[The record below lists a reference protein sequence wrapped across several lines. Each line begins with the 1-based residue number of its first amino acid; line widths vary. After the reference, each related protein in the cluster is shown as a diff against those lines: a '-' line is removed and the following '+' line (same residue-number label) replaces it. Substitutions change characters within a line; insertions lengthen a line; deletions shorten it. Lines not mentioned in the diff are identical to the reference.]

1 MFVAI
6 NRRLSLWRFDR
17 VPVSS
22 PVKRFFEALVVAAIV
37 CAFTFGFSYAFGSC
51 APRPSAD
58 AAEPYL
64 DDLVSFYCSADEFNE
79 LGRCGGLVEYDE
91 LSPTRSALHSEP
103 LHGVVG
109 ERNQAALS
117 LHKTILRRQSRSF
130 LFYLYSTQLFDVW
143 YECESGGAVCTF
155 LLIRVAWCRHRRPV
169 RSVYPGTIKWFGTWP
184 PHRRDTPHAVASHR
198 CWHVRSHWCA

>member
-1 MFVAI
+1 MDGIRGTPLYAREKGFVRAGQAAYMLVPPVEPLQLGAYGGAQGAVFVAI

-22 PVKRFFEALVVAAIV
+22 PVKRFFEVLVVAAIV

-79 LGRCGGLVEYDE
+79 LGQCGGPVEYNDCPR
-91 LSPTRSALHSEP
+91 LFAASAASLFMVSSESAIKQLFHSTKP
-103 LHGVVG
+103 FSVANL
-109 ERNQAALS
+109 A
-117 LHKTILRRQSRSF
+117 
-130 LFYLYSTQLFDVW
+130 LFYATYTLLSCMTY
-143 YECESGGAVCTF
+143 GADKTR
-155 LLIRVAWCRHRRPV
+155 L
-169 RSVYPGTIKWFGTWP
+169 
-184 PHRRDTPHAVASHR
+184 
-198 CWHVRSHWCA
+198 

>member
-1 MFVAI
+1 MDGIRGTPLYAREKGFVHAGQDAYTLVPPVEPLQLGAYGGAQGAVFVAI

-51 APRPSAD
+51 TPRPSAD

-79 LGRCGGLVEYDE
+79 LGRCDGPVEYDE
-91 LSPTRSALHSEP
+91 LSPTLCALRSEP
-103 LHGVVG
+103 LHG
-109 ERNQAALS
+109 
-117 LHKTILRRQSRSF
+117 I
-130 LFYLYSTQLFDVW
+130 
-143 YECESGGAVCTF
+143 
-155 LLIRVAWCRHRRPV
+155 I
-169 RSVYPGTIKWFGTWP
+169 
-184 PHRRDTPHAVASHR
+184 
-198 CWHVRSHWCA
+198 